1 VLHLSQM
8 KGISNN
14 TKTRREKT
22 SELDRKVLKSVG
34 ARLTSQRALIL
45 EIIRQG
51 HSHLDAD
58 EIHQQARQKQ
68 PRLNLST
75 VYRTLRKLK
84 ELGLVDELHFD
95 EAHHHYE
102 LKQPA
107 EHHHLVCVE
116 CGKVVEFKCKLCP
129 GMREEVAREKD
140 FEVTGVEVHMTGICS
155 KCRRKK
161 K

>member
-1 VLHLSQM
+1 M

-14 TKTRREKT
+14 TKTGREKA
-22 SELDRKVLKSVG
+22 SAIDRQVLKSAG

-45 EIIRQG
+45 DIIRQRQG
-51 HSHLDAD
+51 HLDAD
-58 EIHQQARQKQ
+58 EIYQQAHRKQ
-68 PRLNLST
+68 PRINLST

-116 CGKVVEFKCKLCP
+116 CGKVIEFSCNLCP
-129 GMREEVAREKD
+129 EMREEIARQKD
-140 FEVTGVEVHMTGICS
+140 FEVTGAEVHMTGLCAE
-155 KCRRKK
+155 CRQKK